1 MNMKQTNIRMPS
13 ELLNQF
19 KQLAEKENVKVSKLI
34 RQSMELYISK
44 ERQHGIKHED
54 KLLSKVVNQISNQ
67 IGRKDT
73 DSLCMI
79 NDLCSD
85 LFNAYLVKIG
95 YSVQPTDILHAAQQ
109 LLNCGLSLD
118 QLHSDKINIINEYVD
133 YHISKFS

>member
-1 MNMKQTNIRMPS
+1 MMKQTNIRMPN

-34 RQSMELYISK
+34 RESMELYISK

-54 KLLSKVVNQISNQ
+54 KLLNKVVNQISNQ
-67 IGRKDT
+67 IGRKDMH
-73 DSLCMI
+73 SLCLI
-79 NDLCSD
+79 NDICSD
-85 LFNAYLVKIG
+85 LWNAYLVKIG

-118 QLHSDKINIINEYVD
+118 DIHSEREQIINEYTD
-133 YHISKFS
+133 YYIKRFL

>member
-1 MNMKQTNIRMPS
+1 MMKQTNIRMPN

-44 ERQHGIKHED
+44 ERQHGIKPKD
-54 KLLSKVVNQISNQ
+54 KLLNKVVNQISNQ

-73 DSLCMI
+73 HSLCLI
-79 NDLCSD
+79 NDICSD

-95 YSVQPTDILHAAQQ
+95 YSVQPTDILHAAKQ

-118 QLHSDKINIINEYVD
+118 DIHSDREQIINEYTD
-133 YHISKFS
+133 YYIKRFL